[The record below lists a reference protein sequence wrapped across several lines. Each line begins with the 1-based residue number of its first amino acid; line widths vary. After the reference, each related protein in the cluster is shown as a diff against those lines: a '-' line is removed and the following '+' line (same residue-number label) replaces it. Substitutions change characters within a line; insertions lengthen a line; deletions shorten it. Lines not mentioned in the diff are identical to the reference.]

1 MSDPFT
7 GMLDGYDEVEPS
19 QGMSGDPLD
28 TGWYPLMIEKVLG
41 TDVSKKGAPT
51 SRVQLKVT
59 EGEFEGR
66 RAFVTVVLGAASY
79 DKEDRERGAVDM
91 AKANKTIQ
99 GQMKGFLRALG
110 VTTGQMVGE
119 GKDMVFGFYNV
130 GSWDGR
136 TFVGKIRKRAA
147 EGNYPE
153 SNQLDAYHNNDDEKR
168 GLAWWRAQS
177 TSAKSSA
184 APQAQSL

>member
-1 MSDPFT
+1 MA
-7 GMLDGYDEVEPS
+7 
-19 QGMSGDPLD
+19 GDPLE
-28 TGWYPLMIEKVLG
+28 TGWYPLMVEKVLG

-51 SRVQLKVT
+51 SRVQLKVV
-59 EGEFEGR
+59 EGECEGR

-79 DKEDRERGAVDM
+79 DKEDQKRSAVEL

-99 GQMKGFLRALG
+99 GQMKGFIGALG
-110 VTTGQMVGE
+110 VTTGQPTGT

-130 GSWDGR
+130 GSWEGR

-147 EGNYPE
+147 EGPYPE

-177 TSAKSSA
+177 GGASASA
-184 APQAQSL
+184 APQAQAL